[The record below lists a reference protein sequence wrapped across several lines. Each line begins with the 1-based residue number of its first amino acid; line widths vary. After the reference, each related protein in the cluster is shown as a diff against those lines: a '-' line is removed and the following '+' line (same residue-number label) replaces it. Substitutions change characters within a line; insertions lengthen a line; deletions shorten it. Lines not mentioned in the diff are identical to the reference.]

1 MRLLFAILALIIAV
15 TACAPMGTEPSA
27 AYKEFVAADAAIKG
41 GP

>member
-1 MRLLFAILALIIAV
+1 MRVLFAILALIIA
-15 TACAPMGTEPSA
+15 TAACAPMGTEPSA